1 MPTRTQQFSKE
12 NTTSKP
18 IIPNSESLM
27 EYINGVSRRNE
38 NTTKQYIS
46 RLMIFEKFVY
56 KSYEINL
63 DNLIQQFYYF

>member
-1 MPTRTQQFSKE
+1 MSTRTQQLSKE

-27 EYINGVSRRNE
+27 EYINCVSKRNE

-56 KSYEINL
+56 RNYEINL
-63 DNLIQQFYYF
+63 DNLIQHGSI